1 MNQANVVVDPAR
13 SASREPLS
21 DRAVAR
27 LFMASIVGSIAA
39 WLSLLIAVIA
49 WLFGAA

>member
-1 MNQANVVVDPAR
+1 VNQANVVVDTALP
-13 SASREPLS
+13 ASRGPLS

-27 LFMASIVGSIAA
+27 LFAASIVGSLAA

-49 WLFGAA
+49 WLCGGA